1 MNNGEVMSFG
11 NDLPSKRGLIP
22 SLGALL
28 AFEAAARHES
38 FTRAAT
44 ELNLTQGAVSRQIRQ
59 IEDQLGLALF
69 VRVRQRVT
77 LTDAG
82 RLYLGDVR
90 RALVDLGEATHRVMA
105 LAGRGRILNLATLP
119 TFATRWLVPRLPDFF
134 ARHPDISINFSTR
147 LSPFDFA
154 ADPFDAAIH
163 YGRADWAGATAHHLM
178 REVIVPAASP
188 VWRAAHAPDR
198 LEDLARLPLLQQ
210 STRPAAWPAWFAA
223 QGLDAPET
231 VRGMVFE
238 QFAMI
243 AQAAASGLG
252 AALLPRLL
260 IEDDLAT
267 GRLEVLFDRAI
278 VPDEAYWIVIPDAK
292 AGQPA
297 VEAFRRWIVGAAGH
311 SEGGS

>member
-1 MNNGEVMSFG
+1 MSFG

-38 FTRAAT
+38 FTRAAA
-44 ELNLTQGAVSRQIRQ
+44 ELNLTQSAISRQIRQ
-59 IEDQLGLALF
+59 IEAQLGLALF

-82 RLYLGDVR
+82 RLYLADVR
-90 RALVDLGEATHRVMA
+90 RALGELGEATHRVMA

-134 ARHPDISINFSTR
+134 ARHPDISINFATR

-154 ADPFDAAIH
+154 AEPFDAAIH
-163 YGRADWAGATAHHLM
+163 FGGPDWPGARGHHLM
-178 REVIVPAASP
+178 REVIVPVASP
-188 VWRAAHAPDR
+188 VWRASHAAGLTHGR
-198 LEDLARLPLLQQ
+198 LAMADLARLPLLQQ
-210 STRPAAWPAWFAA
+210 STRPAAWPAWFAMH
-223 QGLDAPET
+223 GIEAPEAM
-231 VRGMVFE
+231 RGLVFE

-252 AALLPRLL
+252 AALLPRVLV
-260 IEDDLAT
+260 EDELAS
-267 GRLEVLFDRAI
+267 GRLEVLFDRA
-278 VPDEAYWIVIPDAK
+278 VVSDQSYWIVIPDAK

-297 VEAFRRWIVGAAGH
+297 VETFRDWVLQAAG
-311 SEGGS
+311 GDG